1 MGQTVSID
9 ALRNEVWSK
18 DLMDDVSRDVSNI
31 MRFVGKSESDD
42 NCVIQLKRE
51 LKKAKGDV
59 ETFGMVGRLSGDG
72 VTGDSELEGNEESQ
86 KSFSEQVAIDQIRN
100 AVRLTGKLDAQKVV
114 YSQIEKAREGCRVW
128 MKEFIARNIF
138 FKLGGVTNT
147 TLTNVHGKTVGA
159 RCAWSNTPD
168 YIPDVDT
175 AYTGARLR
183 YMNAGGVT
191 AASMTTSHTMT
202 LDVVT
207 NAATM
212 AALAQPGIQKIAG
225 DGEDF
230 YVMYLHPLQAR
241 DIRKSSDWKTAQEN
255 AKVRGDKNP
264 VFRGALGYWSNV
276 LLLENE
282 FVPWLDVSA
291 AGNSFRGASTGT
303 NFAVDTAR
311 AILCGRGAAVM
322 AEASNPD
329 ALVMET
335 FDYKN
340 IEGVAI
346 SFIGGIQ
353 KPVFSAGGSAG
364 TSAVEY
370 GCIAVD
376 SYASV

>member
-1 MGQTVSID
+1 MSATVSTD
-9 ALRNEVWSK
+9 ALRQELWGK
-18 DLMDDVSRDVSNI
+18 ELFDDVQRDVQNI
-31 MRFVGKSESDD
+31 MRFAGTDD
-42 NCVIQLKRE
+42 NNVVLIKRE
-51 LKKAKGDV
+51 LKKEKGDIQ
-59 ETFGMVGRLSGDG
+59 TFGMVGRLQGDG

-114 YSQIEKAREGCRVW
+114 YSQIEKARESIRVW
-128 MKEFIARNIF
+128 MKEFLARQCF

-147 TLTNVHGKTVGA
+147 SLVNVQGRTIGGRV
-159 RCAWSNTPD
+159 AWSNTPD
-168 YIPDVDT
+168 FIPDADE

-183 YMNAGGVT
+183 YMNAGGVST
-191 AASMTTSHTMT
+191 ASLTSSHTMT

-212 AALAQPGIQKIAG
+212 AALAEPGIQKISG

-255 AKVRGDKNP
+255 AKVRSDANP

-282 FVPWLDVSA
+282 YVPWLDVSV
-291 AGNSFRGASTGT
+291 AGNSFRGSGTGT
-303 NFAVDTAR
+303 DCAQDCAR
-311 AILCGRGAAVM
+311 AILCGRGAVVM

-340 IEGVAI
+340 IEGVAG
-346 SFIGGIQ
+346 SFIGGVQ

-364 TSAVEY
+364 TTAVEY
-370 GCIAVD
+370 AAIAVD
-376 SYASV
+376 SYAAV